1 MNKNEKESNDEIDS
15 RCELFY
21 KVLSFKYSIFYQ

>member
-1 MNKNEKESNDEIDS
+1 MNKIEKESNDEIDS

-21 KVLSFKYSIFYQ
+21 KVLTFTNSIFYQ